1 MKIYA
6 VSGESYLLIN
16 EEVNKIV
23 KDNKNVTIF
32 DYNNDTMD
40 AIMIEAHYVSMFLED
55 KYIIVKNA
63 NFLGTGKISEK
74 DSLLLLNYLDEPCS
88 NTVIIFICNEKVDM
102 RKKIVKVIKEKY
114 TLKVIDTLKVY
125 EISERVKKYFE
136 RLDFKI
142 SSESINYIISNNL
155 NNYDMIMNEA
165 YKITL
170 YYEKPGFIKHEDV
183 INITSKA
190 LNSNNFL
197 WVDAVVANDLEKS
210 LELFKD
216 LKAMK
221 VEPSVL
227 ISLLARDFRFMF
239 NIKKMQEAGIREYS
253 IMNELGLM
261 DWQLNRYLNKVFPYK
276 LKELESIMSKLSQ
289 LDLDIKSGKIDRF
302 MGLELFILDICA

>member
-74 DSLLLLNYLDEPCS
+74 DSLLLLNYLDEPSS

-114 TLKVIDTLKVY
+114 TLKVIDNLKVY